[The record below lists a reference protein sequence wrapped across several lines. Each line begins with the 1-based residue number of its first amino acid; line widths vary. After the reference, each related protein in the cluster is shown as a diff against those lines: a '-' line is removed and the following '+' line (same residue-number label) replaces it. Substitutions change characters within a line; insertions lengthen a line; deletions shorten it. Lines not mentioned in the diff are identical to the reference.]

1 MQSNFSFYLTRYSL
15 MLDFYIYITKIFAC
29 FLNLVSVYCMA
40 SIADILEI
48 ILAGLNKE
56 ILTVKNIT
64 SDKIK
69 IINKSAIICHANG

>member
-1 MQSNFSFYLTRYSL
+1 MKKFFNN
-15 MLDFYIYITKIFAC
+15 KI
-29 FLNLVSVYCMA
+29 LQ
-40 SIADILEI
+40 IADILEI

-69 IINKSAIICHANG
+69 IINKSAIICHANGWIM